1 MSKMLSLSGTV
12 TWLRENDNFLIL
24 THRRP
29 DGDALGSA
37 GALAQGLRE
46 FGKTAYVHFNP
57 EVTPRYACFIEDY
70 IAPDDYVTENIIAVD
85 TASVDLLPNNASMY
99 KDSVL
104 LCIDHHKSNMKYSEF
119 LCLNADRAS
128 CGEII
133 FEILMMISGSISSL
147 SAERLYVALST
158 DTGCFSFGNTTANTL
173 YVASLL
179 VEAGAPNK
187 ELNKRLFRTKT
198 HERVS
203 LEGMLFCGLEYSFD
217 GKVAISSITLDMLE
231 ASGAD
236 EDDMDDIAAIPG
248 SIEGVYVGIT
258 IRELLSA
265 HDCKVSVRT
274 RAPYDAQIICSHFG
288 GGGHSQAAGFVSKKT
303 ISEIKSELMEVLA
316 GQGDGSSVL

>member
-1 MSKMLSLSGTV
+1 MSKMLSLSETV
-12 TWLRENDNFLIL
+12 AWLKKNDNFLIL

-46 FGKTAYVHFNP
+46 FGKTAYVYFNP
-57 EVTPRYACFIEDY
+57 EATPRYACFVEDY
-70 IAPDDYVTENIIAVD
+70 IAPDDYATGNIIAVD
-85 TASVDLLPNNASMY
+85 TASADLLPKNAAIY
-99 KDSVL
+99 QDSVS
-104 LCIDHHKSNMKYSEF
+104 LCIDHHTSNMMYAER

-133 FEILMMISGSISSL
+133 FEILMMISGSISSV
-147 SAERLYVALST
+147 SAECLYVALST

-187 ELNKRLFRTKT
+187 ELNKKLFRTKT

-203 LEGMLFCGLEYSFD
+203 LEGMLICGLEYSFD
-217 GKVAISSITLDMLE
+217 GKVAIASITLDMLA
-231 ASGAD
+231 ASGAG

-248 SIEGVYVGIT
+248 SIEGVCIGIT
-258 IRELLSA
+258 IRELSSA
-265 HDCKVSVRT
+265 QDCKVSVRT
-274 RAPYDAQIICSHFG
+274 RAPYDAQVICSHFG
-288 GGGHSQAAGFVSKKT
+288 GGGHSQASGFVAEKT
-303 ISEIKSELMEVLA
+303 IDEIKAELMEVLSEW
-316 GQGDGSSVL
+316 DNRNR

>member
-1 MSKMLSLSGTV
+1 MSKMLSLSETV
-12 TWLRENDNFLIL
+12 AWFRENDDFLIL

-29 DGDALGSA
+29 DGDTLGSA

-46 FGKTAYVHFNP
+46 FGKTAYVYFNP
-57 EVTPRYACFIEDY
+57 EATPRYACFVEDY
-70 IAPDDYVTENIIAVD
+70 IAPDDYVTKNTIAVD
-85 TASVDLLPNNASMY
+85 IASADLLPKNAAKY
-99 KDSVL
+99 KDSVS
-104 LCIDHHKSNMKYSEF
+104 LCIDHHKSNMMYAEL

-133 FEILMMISGSISSL
+133 FEILMMISGSISSS

-187 ELNKRLFRTKT
+187 ELNKRLFRTKA

-203 LEGMLFCGLEYSFD
+203 LEGMLTCGLEYFFD
-217 GKVAISSITLDMLE
+217 GKVAIAAITLEMLE

-258 IRELLSA
+258 IRELDSA
-265 HDCKVSVRT
+265 NDCKVSVRT
-274 RAPYDAQIICSHFG
+274 RAPYDAQKICAHFG
-288 GGGHSQAAGFVSKKT
+288 GGGHKQAAGFVAEKT
-303 ISEIKSELMEVLA
+303 VGEIKAELMEVLEVE
-316 GQGDGSSVL
+316 S

>member
-1 MSKMLSLSGTV
+1 MSKMLSLSETV
-12 TWLRENDNFLIL
+12 AWLKENDFFLIL

-46 FGKTAYVHFNP
+46 FGKTAYVLFNP
-57 EVTPRYACFIEDY
+57 ETTPRYACFVEDY
-70 IAPDDYVTENIIAVD
+70 IAPEDYVTKNIIAVD
-85 TASVDLLPNNASMY
+85 TASADLLPKNAAIY
-99 KDSVL
+99 KDSVS
-104 LCIDHHKSNMKYSEF
+104 LCIDHHKSNMMYAER
-119 LCLNADRAS
+119 LYLDANRAS

-133 FEILMMISGSISSL
+133 FEILMMISGSVSSA
-147 SAERLYVALST
+147 SAECLYVALST

-179 VEAGAPNK
+179 IEAGAPSK

-198 HERVS
+198 HERIS
-203 LEGMLFCGLEYSFD
+203 LEGMLFCGLEYFFD
-217 GKVAISSITLDMLE
+217 GKVAIASITLDMLK

-248 SIEGVYVGIT
+248 SIEGVCVGIT
-258 IRELLSA
+258 IRELLSE

-274 RAPYDAQIICSHFG
+274 RTPYDAQAICAHFG
-288 GGGHSQAAGFVSKKT
+288 GGGHNQAAGFVAEKT
-303 ISEIKSELMEVLA
+303 IGEIKAELMEVL
-316 GQGDGSSVL
+316 DGIA